1 MRREEENKWT
11 YKDDLKEHFLI
22 NLHKLLVP
30 FLDIG
35 RLFTTVG
42 VVILGSGR
50 VVLVMLA
57 PLDNFLEDLL
67 IDLRRNVLVGPSLPG
82 QPDDGVLTL
91 GIGTAVSWAPSPRS
105 SIIFLMSMERS
116 ATLRSAGVCISFSV
130 RRKGARSTTYWLRWG
145 CHHWTVG

>member
-1 MRREEENKWT
+1 MRREENKGT

-35 RLFTTVG
+35 SLLTTVG
-42 VVILGSGR
+42 VVILGSGG

-67 IDLRRNVLVGPSLPG
+67 IDLRQKCVSGLQPSRPTG
-82 QPDDGVLTL
+82 
-91 GIGTAVSWAPSPRS
+91 
-105 SIIFLMSMERS
+105 
-116 ATLRSAGVCISFSV
+116 
-130 RRKGARSTTYWLRWG
+130 
-145 CHHWTVG
+145 